1 MPTELNELDLWGH
14 ARDPNVPGGGGEI
27 TRRLKR
33 PWKTTIGHE
42 GEDSLST
49 QWDGKWQNL
58 HHTDFLFDCSGKVTE
73 TTKIPFL
80 CGFDKPLQQ
89 MRCEPLHVFVPQNFS
104 FFFFYIHIAF
114 TCGCK
119 NSGRAASRHGEWNH
133 VASERPIRPLSFN
146 HVRLVVVNGLN
157 NDSGTRWD
165 ESGSHMRRLTEKQ
178 SKLI

>member
-1 MPTELNELDLWGH
+1 MGGWGH
-14 ARDPNVPGGGGEI
+14 ARDPKVPGGRGEI
-27 TRRLKR
+27 TRRVKR

-42 GEDSLST
+42 GEDSQST
-49 QWDGKWQNL
+49 QWDGKWQNW

-73 TTKIPFL
+73 TSKIPFL

-89 MRCEPLHVFVPQNFS
+89 MRCEAFHVFVPQNFL
-104 FFFFYIHIAF
+104 FFFLFFYIHIAF

-119 NSGRAASRHGEWNH
+119 NSGRSASRHGKWNH
-133 VASERPIRPLSFN
+133 VASERPIRRLSFN